1 MGVKKKPT
9 LKILFRQFAI
19 SLIVMLVAAIIV
31 PFGLEGL
38 AINAGLA
45 TRANLS
51 ELQVKEIIPT
61 LTIAPDITKVVIPQG
76 CGYLILDKNFN
87 ELYSNMDDDEKEIAL
102 LYAKGEYIEYATGR
116 QFALVVRENE
126 FCVLRY
132 YIGSQFTV
140 SWLPEYF
147 PSPDTLAFILMAVN
161 SLLVIIILTAR
172 FAKNLR
178 TQLTPLFEATAEVS
192 KQNLDFEVGHAKIKE
207 FEDVLASFS
216 DMKDNLKISLER
228 QWKTEQTQ
236 KEQIAALA
244 HDLKTPLTVIQGNA
258 DLLTETNLDDEQR
271 LYAGYVVESS
281 GQMQSYI
288 QTLIDISRAAVG
300 YQLHIESIDLPAFM
314 QHLFGYME
322 SLCRTKE
329 IRLQMNT
336 VSLPQMLKFDRVLIE
351 RAIMNVISNG
361 LDYSPQGGTLY
372 VDVQSNNGFV
382 EISVTDEGTGF
393 SKEALCHAQERFY
406 MGDQSRNSKLHFGIG
421 LYITNSI
428 MEQHNGQLILENSKD
443 TTKLTQSALSRS
455 VDNMTDQLDTTLAAM
470 ETISEQVQKQL
481 DTAQNKIT
489 NDTQGASDALSAAL
503 DSLNSLLEQNHK
515 LDDLLNKLD
524 DLEYIDH
531 NIIAQIRGQLEAIA
545 TLQDLA
551 KNLIDQTS
559 SIVKRNTGNCRR
571 KGRGAAF
578 PVILLP

>member
-38 AINAGLA
+38 AVNAGLA

-288 QTLIDISRAAVG
+288 QTLIDISQAAVG

-322 SLCRTKE
+322 SLCWTKE

-382 EISVTDEGTGF
+382 EISVTDEERGF
-393 SKEALCHAQERFY
+393 LKRHYATHRNGSIWAIKAAI
-406 MGDQSRNSKLHFGIG
+406 QSYTLVWG
-421 LYITNSI
+421 YI
-428 MEQHNGQLILENSKD
+428 L
-443 TTKLTQSALSRS
+443 
-455 VDNMTDQLDTTLAAM
+455 
-470 ETISEQVQKQL
+470 
-481 DTAQNKIT
+481 
-489 NDTQGASDALSAAL
+489 
-503 DSLNSLLEQNHK
+503 
-515 LDDLLNKLD
+515 
-524 DLEYIDH
+524 
-531 NIIAQIRGQLEAIA
+531 QIRLWNNIMVS
-545 TLQDLA
+545 L
-551 KNLIDQTS
+551 
-559 SIVKRNTGNCRR
+559 
-571 KGRGAAF
+571 F
-578 PVILLP
+578 

>member
-1 MGVKKKPT
+1 MGMKKT
-9 LKILFRQFAI
+9 TSLKASFWKFLCMLLIGLIGAVAI
-19 SLIVMLVAAIIV
+19 PFSLILAGTSTGLITYADYSERCTKDLAPVIAATPDLADVQLPMGCEYLV
-31 PFGLEGL
+31 
-38 AINAGLA
+38 
-45 TRANLS
+45 
-51 ELQVKEIIPT
+51 
-61 LTIAPDITKVVIPQG
+61 
-76 CGYLILDKNFN
+76 LDKNYQVT
-87 ELYSNMDDDEKEIAL
+87 ETTLEGDDLDRAM
-102 LYAKGEYIEYATGR
+102 EYAISGQINTNLNKQYLFVTR
-116 QFALVVRENE
+116 KNEYVV
-126 FCVLRY
+126 LQY
-132 YIGSQFTV
+132 YIGSQFTNE
-140 SWLPEYF
+140 WLYEHF
-147 PSPDTLAFILMAVN
+147 PSPEILLYIFIAINCIAVC
-161 SLLVIIILTAR
+161 VILTAK
-172 FAKNLR
+172 FAKNMR
-178 TQLTPLFEATAEVS
+178 AQLSPLFEATAEVS

-336 VSLPQMLKFDRVLIE
+336 VSLSQMLKFDRVLIE

-406 MGDQSRNSKLHFGIG
+406 MGDQSRNSKLHFGMG

-428 MEQHNGQLILENSKD
+428 MEQHNGQLILENSKE
-443 TTKLTQSALSRS
+443 TGGAKVTMKLP
-455 VDNMTDQLDTTLAAM
+455 
-470 ETISEQVQKQL
+470 
-481 DTAQNKIT
+481 
-489 NDTQGASDALSAAL
+489 
-503 DSLNSLLEQNHK
+503 
-515 LDDLLNKLD
+515 
-524 DLEYIDH
+524 
-531 NIIAQIRGQLEAIA
+531 
-545 TLQDLA
+545 
-551 KNLIDQTS
+551 
-559 SIVKRNTGNCRR
+559 C
-571 KGRGAAF
+571 
-578 PVILLP
+578 

>member
-1 MGVKKKPT
+1 MARYLRIKVLKHQLSFIQCFLVQPT
-9 LKILFRQFAI
+9 FNTKYLDYDRFQVAEILKAAQRILDKFVVFFQMIIQIISFFFLFIVEVLDNFAQSPAFVAVANHTAIYGRHQVLDICSSISTILRENDLGYYFIVIVIPKRQRFSAFSI
-19 SLIVMLVAAIIV
+19 QSNFYRCIIHRFITF
-31 PFGLEGL
+31 PHSDLL
-38 AINAGLA
+38 LCADYSDPMP
-45 TRANLS
+45 S

-361 LDYSPQGGTLY
+361 LDYAPQGGTLY

-406 MGDQSRNSKLHFGIG
+406 MGDQSRNSKLHFGMG

-428 MEQHNGQLILENSKD
+428 MEQHNGQLILENSKE
-443 TTKLTQSALSRS
+443 TGGAKVTMKLP
-455 VDNMTDQLDTTLAAM
+455 
-470 ETISEQVQKQL
+470 
-481 DTAQNKIT
+481 
-489 NDTQGASDALSAAL
+489 
-503 DSLNSLLEQNHK
+503 
-515 LDDLLNKLD
+515 
-524 DLEYIDH
+524 
-531 NIIAQIRGQLEAIA
+531 
-545 TLQDLA
+545 
-551 KNLIDQTS
+551 
-559 SIVKRNTGNCRR
+559 C
-571 KGRGAAF
+571 
-578 PVILLP
+578 

>member
-38 AINAGLA
+38 AVNAGLA

-228 QWKTEQTQ
+228 LWK
-236 KEQIAALA
+236 
-244 HDLKTPLTVIQGNA
+244 
-258 DLLTETNLDDEQR
+258 
-271 LYAGYVVESS
+271 
-281 GQMQSYI
+281 
-288 QTLIDISRAAVG
+288 
-300 YQLHIESIDLPAFM
+300 
-314 QHLFGYME
+314 
-322 SLCRTKE
+322 
-329 IRLQMNT
+329 
-336 VSLPQMLKFDRVLIE
+336 
-351 RAIMNVISNG
+351 
-361 LDYSPQGGTLY
+361 
-372 VDVQSNNGFV
+372 
-382 EISVTDEGTGF
+382 
-393 SKEALCHAQERFY
+393 
-406 MGDQSRNSKLHFGIG
+406 
-421 LYITNSI
+421 
-428 MEQHNGQLILENSKD
+428 
-443 TTKLTQSALSRS
+443 
-455 VDNMTDQLDTTLAAM
+455 
-470 ETISEQVQKQL
+470 
-481 DTAQNKIT
+481 
-489 NDTQGASDALSAAL
+489 
-503 DSLNSLLEQNHK
+503 
-515 LDDLLNKLD
+515 
-524 DLEYIDH
+524 
-531 NIIAQIRGQLEAIA
+531 
-545 TLQDLA
+545 
-551 KNLIDQTS
+551 
-559 SIVKRNTGNCRR
+559 
-571 KGRGAAF
+571 
-578 PVILLP
+578 